1 MRDLAE
7 NLGILVSHRPQVMAA
22 GTYNT
27 RANGVHN
34 TAGEIDLADY
44 HYPRRVLVIV
54 TIGDIDIQEQFPFG
68 QAKLDIKIKSG
79 NASGALTITDKTFTQ
94 MLDVGE
100 QIYEYETVRRYFNIE
115 CIVTNIVSL
124 YVTWSVVIVTDH
136 ARYGSMGS
144 DD

>member
-7 NLGILVSHRPQVMAA
+7 NLGILVSHRPYSLAA

-44 HYPRRVLVIV
+44 NYPRKILVIV
-54 TIGDIDIQEQFPFG
+54 SVGVADQSQNFPFT
-68 QAKLDIKIKSG
+68 QATLDTTIFSG
-79 NASGALTITDKTFTQ
+79 DASGAITTTEKIFNQ
-94 MLDVGE
+94 MSGPGE
-100 QIYEYETVRRYFNIE
+100 QIYELETKKRYLNIR

-124 YVTWSVVIVTDH
+124 YVDFAIVLVTDH
-136 ARYGSMGS
+136 ARYGNMGS

>member
-7 NLGILVSHRPQVMAA
+7 NLGILVTHRPLARPA
-22 GTYNT
+22 GTYDT

-44 HYPRRVLVIV
+44 NYPRRILVVV
-54 TIGDIDIQEQFPFG
+54 TLGKADKWPPFIQTT
-68 QAKLDIKIKSG
+68 LSVRIRSG
-79 NASGALTITDKTFTQ
+79 NKSGALTTVDKILPLIFTP
-94 MLDVGE
+94 GE
-100 QIYEYETVRRYFNIE
+100 QIYEYETVRRYVNVR
-115 CIVTNIVSL
+115 CVVTNIVSL
-124 YVTWSVVIVTDH
+124 YVTFAVVLVPDH